1 MSALLLQLM
10 NGLSYGFLLFIITSG
25 ITIVFGILG
34 VLNLAH
40 GSMYV
45 LGSYV
50 GYSLIMKAGLP
61 FWVALMAVPLII
73 AIIGLVLEMVM
84 LRPTYKLGHL
94 SQVLLTFG
102 LAYIFH
108 DVFSMLWGKN
118 ILVVNPPESLNMSVG
133 ILGNAIPAYRVALIG
148 IGIAMA
154 IFLWYTQEKTK
165 WGAVIRA
172 GLSDKEMV
180 GGLGVN
186 IQFVFTCVFF
196 LGSLMAGLGGVLGS
210 PILGVFP
217 GMEFQILILSLVVLV
232 VGGLGSV
239 TGTFFASLLVGFV
252 ETFSRYFVPELSL
265 IITFALM
272 ALVLVIR
279 PQGLTGRRVV

>member
-1 MSALLLQLM
+1 MGTLFLQIM
-10 NGLSYGFLLFIITSG
+10 NALSYGFLLFIITCG
-25 ITIVFGILG
+25 ISIVFGILG

-40 GSMYV
+40 GSLYL
-45 LGSYV
+45 LGSYI
-50 GYSLIMKAGLP
+50 GYSMIIKSGLP
-61 FWVALMAVPLII
+61 FWVAVLAVPVII
-73 AIIGLVLEMVM
+73 ALIGLLIEFIL

-108 DVFSMLWGKN
+108 DIFSIVWGKN
-118 ILVVNPPESLNMSVG
+118 ILSVTPPEALSHSVEIIG
-133 ILGNAIPAYRVALIG
+133 YSIPVYRLALIV
-148 IGIAMA
+148 IGCLIA
-154 IFLWYTQEKTK
+154 ILLWYIQEKTR

-172 GLSDKEMV
+172 GLSDKEMA

-186 IQFVFTCVFF
+186 IHLVFTGVFF
-196 LGSLMAGLGGVLGS
+196 FGSLLAGLGGVLGS
-210 PILGVFP
+210 PVLGIYP

-239 TGTFFASLLVGFV
+239 AGTVYASVLVGFV
-252 ETFSRYFVPELSL
+252 ETFSRFLIPELSL

-279 PQGLTGRRVV
+279 PQGLIGRRV